1 MSWASWDPQTCCA
14 TFTSNSSRKRETQIS
29 AWPVTR
35 LWMTQSWS
43 TDVEVFSSPKSAWF
57 NIGLLPTLQIQEE
70 HCKMERQHY
79 KIHQHFQKK
88 WLSCLL
94 ILFHTHTQTWQNIAI
109 IHPMSSRCFP
119 WYFSYFSPS
128 QAAEVTAS
136 LSGRLIMALRDCTSK
151 TWLSQTGMFTVTN
164 TWYMSNDI
172 YICIYVYMYIYIYIF
187 RVMMCQGIYSI
198 LIIIKVA
205 WWLTII

>member
-1 MSWASWDPQTCCA
+1 
-14 TFTSNSSRKRETQIS
+14 
-29 AWPVTR
+29 
-35 LWMTQSWS
+35 
-43 TDVEVFSSPKSAWF
+43 
-57 NIGLLPTLQIQEE
+57 
-70 HCKMERQHY
+70 MERQHY

-172 YICIYVYMYIYIYIF
+172 YMYMYIYICIYIYIPCHDVSGDIF
-187 RVMMCQGIYSI
+187 DFNHNKGSLVVDHHLRAFAPMFQVIISEFSSAAPSHLYRSPPPTAWNHLWWKPQLLMEI
-198 LIIIKVA
+198 LLILLLGLS
-205 WWLTII
+205 WR